1 MPVLMRLSS
10 PSRTP
15 CHAIEDYSGELQ
27 GDQRL
32 RLTTVVMVTVT
43 NVSSRQR
50 CRPLQLSQVSGCV
63 YGVLCWG
70 TLRYGFEV
78 ASSGD
83 RDHALGGSLYSPF
96 QGPLELGAQE
106 LAWMVALTNLLR
118 NPTLPKAEIHSRLG
132 KELHRLYFDSFR
144 LGMSFCLYRS
154 GNGSRPYLGTR
165 KSTLPRPSPGRSV
178 SSSSK
183 LSKLGRVEEVKDKL
197 FEMFKLNLPYEPS
210 LWYTFGK
217 DLKKHGCAQRTGQVA
232 CWDSLQTREPRNPRP
247 EYGGSQLSIRSRR
260 LRSRIY
266 HCSSSLT
273 LDMYGKSTS
282 THYDHASSASTATRP
297 RPEGTTARTYQG
309 LVLKEEEIGEW
320 VEEGRAGDYG
330 HVLWARRQ
338 IGRRLPESGGVRHS
352 GTEHQNGKNLGG
364 TKRGRMRDEPKT
376 KPPHSC
382 SNRCPTCQC
391 ASQVPQSHEGMHARR
406 TLHSLREEQ
415 RDATIED

>member
-15 CHAIEDYSGELQ
+15 CHAIEDYSGERSFGQFLPAMDDSDWLRLVQ

-132 KELHRLYFDSFR
+132 KELHRLVGLRALPCFLLTQPTRQYFDSFR
-144 LGMSFCLYRS
+144 LV
-154 GNGSRPYLGTR
+154 PQD
-165 KSTLPRPSPGRSV
+165 
-178 SSSSK
+178 
-183 LSKLGRVEEVKDKL
+183 RVEAQGKV
-197 FEMFKLNLPYEPS
+197 PYQDLRRVAVS
-210 LWYTFGK
+210 L
-217 DLKKHGCAQRTGQVA
+217 A
-232 CWDSLQTREPRNPRP
+232 PRN
-247 EYGGSQLSIRSRR
+247 YLSWGG
-260 LRSRIY
+260 
-266 HCSSSLT
+266 
-273 LDMYGKSTS
+273 
-282 THYDHASSASTATRP
+282 
-297 RPEGTTARTYQG
+297 
-309 LVLKEEEIGEW
+309 
-320 VEEGRAGDYG
+320 
-330 HVLWARRQ
+330 
-338 IGRRLPESGGVRHS
+338 
-352 GTEHQNGKNLGG
+352 
-364 TKRGRMRDEPKT
+364 
-376 KPPHSC
+376 
-382 SNRCPTCQC
+382 
-391 ASQVPQSHEGMHARR
+391 
-406 TLHSLREEQ
+406 
-415 RDATIED
+415 